1 MERAGITWKEVIKME
16 SDVLEARV
24 TRAYLTQGGRRRGVL
39 TIYQGVLPSI
49 TITASEVPV
58 QELKEEKYKPGK
70 KEYNYF

>member
-1 MERAGITWKEVIKME
+1 MERAGIIWKEVIEME
-16 SDVLEARV
+16 SDVLEARG